1 MKDFL
6 PISKAD
12 MQDRNWDMLDFIF
25 ISGDAYVDHPSFGPA
40 IICRILEK
48 HGYKVGIIAQPDW
61 KSTDDF
67 KKLGKPRLGFLVSSG
82 NLDSMLNKFTA
93 SKKFRHTDSYSPGG
107 HSGHRPDR
115 AVVVYCNRLREIF
128 GKVPIIIGGIE
139 ASLRRFAH
147 YDYWSDTIRRSILF
161 DSRADLLIYGMGEKQ
176 ILEIAAELHQGIEIA
191 AITTVKGT
199 CYVTSNLDYVWDAIE
214 VPSCELVSKNKQ
226 SFSEAFKVEYFEQ
239 DAIRG
244 KTIVQASGNQYL
256 VQNAP
261 ALPLTMEEMDEIY
274 ALPYQRTYHPIYEAM
289 GGVPAIQE
297 VQFSLVSHR
306 GCFGGCHF
314 CAIVSH
320 QGRIIQSRSQES
332 IVAEAEIL
340 TKLPEFKGYIHDVG
354 GPTANF
360 HVPSCKSQLE
370 RGTCREKQC
379 LAPTPCKNL
388 TKSHTDYIELLRALR
403 ALPKVKKVF
412 IRSGIRFDYL
422 MAVKDDFLEELCRY
436 HISGQLK
443 VAPEHISE
451 KVTNLM
457 GKSGKTVY
465 VRFADA
471 FKKMNQK
478 INKKQYLV
486 PYFMSSHPGAS
497 LKDAVELAEFIRDL
511 NYRPEQVQD
520 FIPTPG
526 TLSTC
531 MYYTGMNPLTGE
543 TVYVAKDPVE
553 KQMQRALM
561 QYRDPKNRF
570 IVYNAL
576 LKAKREDLIGY
587 GPKCLIRPQEHS
599 VEKSLKKSDV
609 SKKTNRKIV
618 RKHD

>member
-107 HSGHRPDR
+107 CSGHRPDR

-176 ILEIAAELHQGIEIA
+176 ILEIAAELHQGIEVA

-244 KTIVQASGNQYL
+244 KTIVQSSGNQYL
-256 VQNAP
+256 IQNAP
-261 ALPLTMEEMDEIY
+261 ALPLTVEEMDEIY

-332 IVAEAEIL
+332 ILAEAEIL

-360 HVPSCKSQLE
+360 HVPSCQSQLE

-379 LAPTPCKNL
+379 LAPNPCKNL

-457 GKSGKTVY
+457 GKSGKSVY

-561 QYRDPKNRF
+561 QYRDPQNRF